1 MKTIQELILAVQDR
15 ISLPLD
21 DDDRWNTAALVTAF
35 NAALDDRLTPDLVS
49 EGSNYLVQREVF
61 PLRVNNVTA
70 YPLNAIPI
78 PSRAVGRVLREVKY
92 IPQGSSG
99 LDGEVNCLM
108 ISLEDKDK
116 YLKDPAFYGSTVPYV
131 FIENDSLRFIGGDG
145 LGSIVMYYNLEPS
158 TLENVVGKY
167 ATITA
172 WGSSSLTAT
181 GGSAQWDTFIPNYQG
196 KTVDIYRKSTGMI
209 IKANVAIGRSGT
221 TYFVNNLTTTEIQQ
235 IQSYQSGNIPGVG
248 FATTTDAADLLMIPS
263 GKCEFATIPSEY
275 DQLLVLYV
283 CERVLEALGD
293 TEGLQVVMAKVK
305 ETRESI
311 SRLSQ
316 NRMQGEKRILE
327 DRRSVSNVQPRS
339 IQELILD
346 VYDKIRVPLDEDP
359 RWTTPAIVRA
369 FNAAMV
375 DKLAPDLVAEGTN
388 YLIHRDVL
396 PLTSNGTPVYPL
408 NSIPLPRRAIGRALR
423 EVKYLPAGKTKM
435 EEELNCPAISLEEKD
450 MFAESN
456 DLFTAEAPY
465 VFIENDNLRLV
476 GGKMDGSIVMYYSL
490 EPSKLTATSGR
501 YAKVQRWTGTSGGG
515 LMIENAPSGGSV
527 WDSYISYGA
536 TKIVDIFCKSTGA
549 ILKTNVKVTRGASS
563 DTYTIAGLTL
573 DEIKQI
579 KSNQT
584 GGFPTNADIV
594 DYPPELYLVP
604 AGECEFVTIPEE
616 FDQLLVLYVCER
628 IVESLGDTQGLQV
641 ILAKIQMTRDSISRV
656 TGNRLQGERR
666 KLTDRR
672 SIARIQRG
680 HKWTRNYNKN
690 YT

>member
-1 MKTIQELILAVQDR
+1 MKTIQELILAIQDR

-21 DDDRWNTAALVTAF
+21 DDDRWSTTALV
-35 NAALDDRLTPDLVS
+35 NAVNASLDDRLTPDLVS

-61 PLRVNNVTA
+61 PLRVNNVNA
-70 YPLNAIPI
+70 YPLDAIPI
-78 PSRAVGRVLREVKY
+78 PTRAVGRVLREVKF

-99 LDGEVNCLM
+99 LNGEVNCLM
-108 ISLEDKDK
+108 ISLEEKDK
-116 YLKDPAFYGSTVPYV
+116 YLKDPAFYGSTIPYV

-145 LGSIVMYYNLEPS
+145 FGSMVMYYNIKPS
-158 TLENVVGKY
+158 IIENVVGKY
-167 ATITA
+167 ATIIT
-172 WGSSSLTAT
+172 WGTTTLTAT
-181 GGSAQWDTFIPNYQG
+181 GGSSQWDSFLPSGSKI
-196 KTVDIYRKSTGMI
+196 VDIYRKNTGSI
-209 IKANVAIGRSGT
+209 LKSNVTISRSGT
-221 TYFVNNLTTTEIQQ
+221 TYTITGLTTSDIQQ
-235 IQSYQSGNIPGVG
+235 LQSYQPGNVPGTG
-248 FATTTDAADLLMIPS
+248 FSTTIDSAELILLPA
-263 GKCEFATIPSEY
+263 GKCEFATIPNEY

-283 CERVLEALGD
+283 CERVLESLGD
-293 TEGLQVVMAKVK
+293 TEGLQVVMTKVK

-311 SRLSQ
+311 SRLGQ
-316 NRMQGEKRILE
+316 NRMQGEKRTLE
-327 DRRSVSNVQPRS
+327 DRRSVSNVLPRS

-359 RWTTPAIVRA
+359 RWSTPAIIRA

-375 DKLAPDLVAEGTN
+375 DKLAPDLVAEGSN

-396 PLTSNGTPVYPL
+396 ALTSNDTPVYPL

-490 EPSKLTATSGR
+490 EPSKLTATIGR
-501 YAKVQRWTGTSGGG
+501 YAKIQRWTGNTGGG
-515 LMIENAPSGGSV
+515 LTIENAPSGGSS
-527 WDSYISYGA
+527 WETFIGYGA
-536 TKIVDIFCKSTGA
+536 TKIVDVFCKSTGA
-549 ILKTNVKVTRGASS
+549 VLKTNVKVTRGSSS
-563 DTYTIAGLTL
+563 DTYTIVGLSL
-573 DEIKQI
+573 DEVKQI
-579 KSNQT
+579 KTNQT
-584 GGFPTNADIV
+584 GGFPNNADIV

-604 AGECEFVTIPEE
+604 AGECEFATIPEE

-628 IVESLGDTQGLQV
+628 VLESLGDTAGLEIV
-641 ILAKIQMTRDSISRV
+641 MTKIKETRDSISRV

-672 SIARIQRG
+672 SLARIQRG